1 MSRIYF
7 KKGKNYHIKNDDEV
21 KVIEYENEGKIKI
34 KNCSNNKNYLKDFKK
49 INGKEYV
56 NMITGEILQYNKNS
70 RRNKN
75 SLSKSLKKLKEL
87 SLNNFNG
94 GKNEGF
100 ATLTYDKRETN
111 FDNAVKDFGDFWKL
125 LKKEFPDLEYIAVI
139 ENQRIRTSWHFH
151 MLIKDTKHNSLYI
164 PEEELKRLWNKG
176 NVKISRI
183 TNKEINQILSGSD
196 IEDDEEDEKDLKNDN
211 NAIMKVINYMCKTK
225 SKEDIPIGKKIY
237 HHSRGIKFPNVQKMT
252 YKEAQALIENYYLIS
267 ESTLLVTSC
276 NTDKILKKIKEENYK
291 KDE

>member
-21 KVIEYENEGKIKI
+21 KVIEYKNKGEIKI

-56 NMITGEILQYNKNS
+56 NMITGEILEYKKNS
-70 RRNKN
+70 RRSKN
-75 SLSKSLKKLKEL
+75 SLSKSMKKLKEL

-100 ATLTYDKRETN
+100 VTLTYEEQETDFDKVVN
-111 FDNAVKDFGDFWKL
+111 DLGDFWKS
-125 LKKEFPDLEYIAVI
+125 LKNEFQDLEYIGVI
-139 ENQRIRTSWHFH
+139 ENQRIRTSWHIH
-151 MLIKDTKHNSLYI
+151 MLIKDTKHNRLYI
-164 PEEELKRLWNKG
+164 PQEEIERLWNKG
-176 NVKISRI
+176 NVSISRI
-183 TNKEINQILSGSD
+183 TNKEVNQILNGND
-196 IEDDEEDEKDLKNDN
+196 IEDDEEDNIEEDKTDS
-211 NAIMKVINYMCKTK
+211 IMKVINYMCKTQ
-225 SKEDIPIGKKIY
+225 SKEDVPIGKNTY
-237 HHSRGIKFPNVQKMT
+237 HYSKGIKFPSVKKMT
-252 YKEAQALIENYYLIS
+252 YKEAQTLIENYYLIS
-267 ESTLLVTSC
+267 ENTLLVTSC